1 MPTINK
7 ILRGRY
13 RVIQQLGD
21 SETGTVF
28 MAQDSVREANVAL
41 KEILIDLEKAPTINQ
56 RELLKRAFA
65 DEAKILAKVKH
76 ESLPQVR
83 GFFAEVDRQY
93 LVMELVDGEDA
104 SEILAKEK
112 NALAVA
118 DAANWADQLLD
129 ALDYLH
135 TLTPPIIH
143 GNIKPQN
150 VKLTSRGKIKLL
162 DFGISINEENVKSAN
177 SPTDLPYSSLQQIL
191 RSIDVSAQENA
202 KKHNERLEKISKQK
216 IDARSDIYALGAT
229 LYHLLTGQVPTD
241 ALSRALEIWDKKP
254 DSLPAPDEMNPA
266 VPIEVSD
273 VLMKALNVE
282 REKRYASAAEMR
294 EALQTA
300 VVEAQERETEEA
312 KSQETAAAR
321 ENLLAEEKRLEQ
333 ERLSVEKE
341 RLKLEAE
348 QKKQTELI
356 EKQLKEAE
364 AQRLEAEKRA
374 ADAEKRLKEA
384 KNADAKKSAPTNFNA
399 SKADSPK
406 SQTSTASTD
415 KKPAFGETKS
425 LFAEPQAEKKSS
437 WMMPA
442 AAVAVL
448 LIVGAVAGMWFLRS
462 PEKVEANQKNAN
474 QIVAAPEKAAPETQ
488 PETQTQTSSFVTP
501 ETKQTPAE
509 SSPATINETVSKT
522 ASKPKPNQTPVRVEK
537 TAAPVQTKATPKPK
551 KAVTVDD
558 LIGGN

>member
-1 MPTINK
+1 M
-7 ILRGRY
+7 
-13 RVIQQLGD
+13 IQQLGD
-21 SETGTVF
+21 SEAGTIF
-28 MAQDSVREANVAL
+28 MAQDSVRETNVAL

-104 SEILAKEK
+104 SEILAKNK
-112 NALAVA
+112 TPIAVA

-135 TLTPPIIH
+135 TLAPPIIH
-143 GNIKPQN
+143 GNIKLQN

-162 DFGISINEENVKSAN
+162 DFGISINEENIKSAN
-177 SPTDLPYSSLQQIL
+177 SAADLPYSSLQQIL
-191 RSIDVSAQENA
+191 RSVDVSAQENA
-202 KKHNERLEKISKQK
+202 KKHGDKLEKISKQK

-229 LYHLLTGQVPTD
+229 LYHLLTGQVPVD
-241 ALSRALEIWDKKP
+241 ALRRALEIWDKKP
-254 DSLPAPDEMNPA
+254 DSLPAPNDVNPN
-266 VPIEVSD
+266 VPVEVSD

-282 REKRYASAAEMR
+282 REKRYATAAQMR

-300 VVEAQERETEEA
+300 VAEARERQAEEA
-312 KSQETAAAR
+312 KNQEEAAAR
-321 ENLLAEEKRLEQ
+321 ETLLAEEKRLEQ
-333 ERLSVEKE
+333 ERLLVEQE

-348 QKKQTELI
+348 QKKQKELI

-364 AQRLEAEKRA
+364 AQRLEAERRA
-374 ADAEKRLKEA
+374 AEAEKKLKEA
-384 KNADAKKSAPTNFNA
+384 KNADAKKSAAVAAAKA
-399 SKADSPK
+399 SNADSQK
-406 SQTSTASTD
+406 SSAENKLSG
-415 KKPAFGETKS
+415 KKPAFNEPKS
-425 LFAEPQAEKKSS
+425 LFAEPQAEKKNPS

-442 AAVAVL
+442 AAVVVL

-462 PEKVEANQKNAN
+462 PEKVEANQKNAV
-474 QIVAAPEKAAPETQ
+474 QTVAAPEIKPETQAQTSSFTQ
-488 PETQTQTSSFVTP
+488 PETKPS
-501 ETKQTPAE
+501 PAE
-509 SSPATINETVSKT
+509 STPNATDETVTKT
-522 ASKPKPNQTPVRVEK
+522 AAKTKPTPTPARVEK
-537 TAAPVQTKATPKPK
+537 TAAPVQPKATPKPK